1 MTGTPPVEPVAPTRP
16 ATVATVAD
24 MISSVDAQREATEEK
39 RSVLRNRNRLL
50 VLVTGMI
57 ISVLWP
63 IMTTH
68 GHPTAA
74 ELTTAA
80 ALAGD
85 MIVTAYAWR
94 KRY

>member
-1 MTGTPPVEPVAPTRP
+1 MTAKPPPAPYRP
-16 ATVATVAD
+16 PTVATVEQMLAEAD
-24 MISSVDAQREATEEK
+24 AAREATEET
-39 RSVLRNRNRLL
+39 RSIRRNRNRLL

-63 IMTTH
+63 VLTTH